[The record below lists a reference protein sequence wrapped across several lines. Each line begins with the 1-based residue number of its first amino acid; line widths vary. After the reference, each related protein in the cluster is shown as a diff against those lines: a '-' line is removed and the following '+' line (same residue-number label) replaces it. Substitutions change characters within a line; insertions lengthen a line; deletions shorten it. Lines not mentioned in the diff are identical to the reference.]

1 MNGGLRVTE
10 DELRGLFVRDLEVI
24 DEAEFNRART
34 MAARLRI
41 PLEHAVVER
50 GRLPLGFVLEQLAQ
64 SWKVGFIDL
73 KPPDVEPAA
82 LTTLSEEYARRNV
95 LVPFRRDGER
105 LHVAMLDPR
114 DRRAIDEIS
123 RLTRLQVLPYLTPET
138 ALRRALLLYGGD
150 MLALLERAAA
160 EDTGRPGGGD
170 TADGGSAAHML
181 QRILAYAAVARASDI
196 HIEPYELETLVRCRI
211 DGTLREVLSM
221 PPTAL
226 PSLVARIKILSGM
239 RIDERRAPQDGR
251 FEVDLGGYKVAL
263 RTSSLP
269 TMWGEKI
276 VLRLLTR
283 ETILL
288 DLEDLGLTP
297 ADYATVLR
305 NILRPFGMALVTGP
319 TGSGKSTSLYAMLNR
334 LGIERQNVVNISTV
348 EDPIEYTLPRVN
360 QVAVNPAAGVE
371 FATGLRALLRQDP
384 DIIMVGEIRDRETAE
399 IAVRSALVGRLLIST
414 LHANDATGAVPRLL
428 DMGIEPF
435 LVASTLSLVLA
446 QRLVRR
452 LCLACRE
459 SVTPPPTV
467 QAVLQARPDFEPMMA
482 RLRADGVLQRDSR
495 GFADVRLFQ
504 GKGCRQCGGSGFR
517 GRLGVFEVFEPDNE
531 IQMMIMNRRPGSDIR
546 ATAIDKGM
554 KTMFLD
560 GLAKVLLGETTF
572 EEVVRVA
579 I

>member
-1 MNGGLRVTE
+1 
-10 DELRGLFVRDLEVI
+10 
-24 DEAEFNRART
+24 
-34 MAARLRI
+34 
-41 PLEHAVVER
+41 
-50 GRLPLGFVLEQLAQ
+50 
-64 SWKVGFIDL
+64 
-73 KPPDVEPAA
+73 
-82 LTTLSEEYARRNV
+82 
-95 LVPFRRDGER
+95 
-105 LHVAMLDPR
+105 
-114 DRRAIDEIS
+114 
-123 RLTRLQVLPYLTPET
+123 
-138 ALRRALLLYGGD
+138 
-150 MLALLERAAA
+150 
-160 EDTGRPGGGD
+160 
-170 TADGGSAAHML
+170 
-181 QRILAYAAVARASDI
+181 
-196 HIEPYELETLVRCRI
+196 
-211 DGTLREVLSM
+211 
-221 PPTAL
+221 
-226 PSLVARIKILSGM
+226 
-239 RIDERRAPQDGR
+239 
-251 FEVDLGGYKVAL
+251 
-263 RTSSLP
+263 
-269 TMWGEKI
+269 
-276 VLRLLTR
+276 
-283 ETILL
+283 
-288 DLEDLGLTP
+288 
-297 ADYATVLR
+297 
-305 NILRPFGMALVTGP
+305 
-319 TGSGKSTSLYAMLNR
+319 MLNR

-360 QVAVNPAAGVE
+360 QVSVNPAAGVE

-384 DIIMVGEIRDRETAE
+384 DIIMVGEIRDQETAE

-446 QRLVRR
+446 QRLARR
-452 LCLACRE
+452 LCMACRE

-482 RLRADGVLQRDSR
+482 RLRADGVLQRDSP
-495 GFADVRLFQ
+495 GFNGVRLFQ